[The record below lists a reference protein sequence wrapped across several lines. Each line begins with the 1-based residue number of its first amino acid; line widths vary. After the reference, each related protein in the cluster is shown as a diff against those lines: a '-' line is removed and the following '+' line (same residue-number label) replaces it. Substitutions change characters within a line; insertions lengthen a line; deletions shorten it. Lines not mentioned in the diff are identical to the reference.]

1 MSSKDSQTIISDILN
16 DVELE
21 IKKSEKN
28 NEPKKELDNEPKKE
42 LNNELDNELKKELN
56 NELDNELNNE
66 SKKEQDSEQ
75 DSEPDTV
82 TVLDLQNIEEITTN
96 NENNH
101 EKIQILIN
109 NCVQI
114 EYNIKNIENDI
125 NKLSLLHQ
133 KLIANV
139 SNKDIFYNYG
149 VYADDV
155 FFQKSIIEDEKK
167 LIKSI
172 YEANKRKIYSDFFRI
187 YIKMIKSLLT
197 LNIEYFNLDA
207 SSTSITKYIA
217 DDNVKVYS
225 ILNYDEYTSNDIIY
239 IFKIVMTK
247 IKELEQSIQKINN
260 LIDVTKA
267 NVSNGYSVKLMLI
280 AINGEKQRLI
290 VDYNISRQI
299 LDETVDISVKLSEK
313 YLERSINLA
322 NEIKDSENEIVKKIS

>member
-42 LNNELDNELKKELN
+42 LNNELDSELKKELN
-56 NELDNELNNE
+56 NELDSELNNE